1 MLVTFQNQFHETTGH
16 TIYTQATLNFLCI
29 FLCIS
34 RTFDQSD
41 SLMEADCAHI
51 LPDRPLF

>member
-1 MLVTFQNQFHETTGH
+1 MLVTFQNQFHETTGR